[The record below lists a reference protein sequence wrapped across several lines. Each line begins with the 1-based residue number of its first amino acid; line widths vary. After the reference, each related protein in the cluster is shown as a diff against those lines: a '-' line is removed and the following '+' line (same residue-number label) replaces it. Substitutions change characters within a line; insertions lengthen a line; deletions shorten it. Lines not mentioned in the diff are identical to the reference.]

1 MYYIMYIGGDSMS
14 LNDQSLNVSDIWKT
28 AFKDSLYS
36 IKYCDALVD
45 LYKLSMIVSHDFADD
60 STYYQNFFIKRYLE
74 FNDLA
79 VDIRD
84 DILRFSDDDL
94 KYYVNQSLHMLD
106 ERISCNSC
114 SGFGVLRAVRSCIQ
128 SMTPDTV
135 KQEFINVF
143 CGFSDKLIND
153 KFMSRITN
161 MSDDEKQF
169 VELLDIGEVATA
181 LMLRLNSYGEYVD
194 ILSDI
199 SDNNIV
205 SPKVVVAM
213 EKINNSANMLAK
225 SISNDFDKKAKLMF
239 KDK

>member
-1 MYYIMYIGGDSMS
+1 MYIGGDTMS
-14 LNDQSLNVSDIWKT
+14 LNNQSLNASEIWKT

-36 IKYCDALVD
+36 TKYCEALVD
-45 LYKLSMIVSHDFADD
+45 LYKLSMIVSHDFGDD
-60 STYYQNFFIKRYLE
+60 STYYQDFFIKRYLE

-79 VDIRD
+79 ADIRN
-84 DILRFSDDDL
+84 DILKFSDNDL

-106 ERISCNSC
+106 ERISCSNR

-135 KQEFINVF
+135 KQEFINGF
-143 CGFSDKLIND
+143 SGFSDKLIND
-153 KFMSRITN
+153 KFMGRITN

-169 VELLDIGEVATA
+169 VESLDIDEVATD

-194 ILSDI
+194 VLSDI

-205 SPKVVVAM
+205 SSKVVVAI

-225 SISNDFDKKAKLMF
+225 NISNGSDREAKLMF

>member
-1 MYYIMYIGGDSMS
+1 MS
-14 LNDQSLNVSDIWKT
+14 LNNQSLNASEIWKT

-36 IKYCDALVD
+36 TKYCETLVD
-45 LYKLSMIVSHDFADD
+45 LYKLSMIVSHDFGDD

-79 VDIRD
+79 ADIRN
-84 DILRFSDDDL
+84 DILKFSDNDL

-106 ERISCNSC
+106 ERISYSNR
-114 SGFGVLRAVRSCIQ
+114 SGFGVLRTIRSCIQ
-128 SMTPDTV
+128 SMAPDAV
-135 KQEFINVF
+135 KQEFINGF
-143 CGFSDKLIND
+143 SGFSDELIND

-169 VELLDIGEVATA
+169 VESLDIDEVATD

-194 ILSDI
+194 VLSGI

-225 SISNDFDKKAKLMF
+225 NISNGSDRKAKLMF